1 MVCDDM
7 VFKIPSN
14 YGQLVLLL
22 NIICPG
28 LGTCLTA
35 CLGDDKFVFKAIL
48 LGVLQA
54 LLVPVFFIGWY
65 WSITHGIAVND
76 KANEHFE

>member
-1 MVCDDM
+1 MKVQFNNDYFPLTIIINTTLTPSSMVCDDM

-22 NIICPG
+22 NIIFPG

-48 LGVLQA
+48 LGIL
-54 LLVPVFFIGWY
+54 
-65 WSITHGIAVND
+65 
-76 KANEHFE
+76 

>member
-22 NIICPG
+22 NIIFPG

-48 LGVLQA
+48 LGIL
-54 LLVPVFFIGWY
+54 
-65 WSITHGIAVND
+65 
-76 KANEHFE
+76 